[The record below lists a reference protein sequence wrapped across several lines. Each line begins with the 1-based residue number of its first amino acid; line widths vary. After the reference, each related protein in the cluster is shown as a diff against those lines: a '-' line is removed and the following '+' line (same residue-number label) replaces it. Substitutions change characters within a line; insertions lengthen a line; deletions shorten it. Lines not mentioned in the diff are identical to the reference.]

1 MDCTRDIGMIIM
13 FIIIIYLVIN
23 QKNKNKENFALTSDD
38 LTVVRNEINAINLTT
53 VRNEINRIYDMD
65 VEAIRN
71 LGAISK
77 SLLTGTNT
85 FTASTTGTPGQLTI
99 PADNT
104 IMQKD
109 LLVKGGL
116 TVNTGLT
123 VNGPINFTNKD
134 TLLMDILPSGMII
147 AYKNNTPPP
156 GWTLCNGTNGAPDLR
171 GRFILGA
178 GQGGGLTN
186 RTINSIGGDESVT
199 LTKAQMPKHNH
210 GFWETSY
217 ATGGGDKVPH
227 SGQDTYYRPN
237 EPQTTMFDD
246 GGNQSHNNM
255 PPFYVL
261 VYIMKL

>member
-1 MDCTRDIGMIIM
+1 MDCTRDIGMIII
-13 FIIIIYLVIN
+13 FIIIIFLVIKIQN
-23 QKNKNKENFALTSDD
+23 LSKNKEKFALTSDD
-38 LTVVRNEINAINLTT
+38 LSMVRS
-53 VRNEINRIYDMD
+53 EINRIYDMD

-85 FTASTTGTPGQLTI
+85 FTASTAGTPGQLTI

-116 TVNTGLT
+116 TVNTSLT
-123 VNGPINFTNKD
+123 VNGPINFTNKN
-134 TLLMDILPSGMII
+134 TLLMDILPRGII
-147 AYKNNTPPP
+147 LSYNSNTPPA
-156 GWTLCNGTNGAPDLR
+156 GWVLCDGTNGAPDLR

-178 GQGGGLTN
+178 GQGSGLTN
-186 RTINSIGGDESVT
+186 RSINSMGGLETVT
-199 LTKAQMPKHNH
+199 LTKAQMPTHSH
-210 GFWETSY
+210 LEGTRSIWDMDDGAYGGETSGSITNPNGRWVG
-217 ATGGGDKVPH
+217 TGGTNQHYTNNQGG
-227 SGQDTYYRPN
+227 GQAH
-237 EPQTTMFDD
+237 E
-246 GGNQSHNNM
+246 NM